1 MTDFY
6 DVQLKE
12 QLLLQQKWEDDVD
25 GDEGNVSVS
34 VLSNRTSFSTRSLL
48 LLTEMNLD
56 NATTH
61 HLLRFKQSN

>member
-6 DVQLKE
+6 DLQLKE

-25 GDEGNVSVS
+25 DDEGNVSVS
-34 VLSNRTSFSTRSLL
+34 VLSNRTSSLTRSLL
-48 LLTEMNLD
+48 PLTEMNMD

-61 HLLRFKQSN
+61 HLLRFNQSN